1 MNQGRIDAATKQ
13 IAALLDTEYRTKHPA
28 AKIEVYRYNP
38 APIRIRIVDRDFQ
51 GKSRTQRDNE
61 VWPIL
66 QKLPDSSRLDI
77 TMCLLLA
84 PEEQES
90 SVTSVE
96 FEYRQSIDF
105 ERGFSSGQGRK

>member
-1 MNQGRIDAATKQ
+1 MNQGRIDATTKEIAT
-13 IAALLDTEYRTKHPA
+13 LLDAEYRTKHQA
-28 AKIEVYRYNP
+28 AQIEVYRYNP
-38 APIRIRIVDRDFQ
+38 ASIRIRIVDLDFK
-51 GKSRTQRDNE
+51 GKSRTERDNE

-84 PEEQES
+84 PEEKES

-96 FEYRQSIDF
+96 FEQRQCIDF
-105 ERGFSSGQGRK
+105 EGEFSSGQRRK